1 MSEKLDN
8 FFISQIKEIL
18 DKYRSDK
25 DLSMG
30 PEEASSLITR
40 AKAVVGRIVGRNSE
54 YYIRIQ
60 ETLEKWKRYDDEFN
74 LTYVMGSLDAFYH
87 DLKSG
92 YLKTLSELIHAELFS
107 DFLEMSEYLLK
118 EGYKDAAAVI
128 AGSTL
133 EEHLRKLC
141 EKNEIAVEIE
151 ISSGKFKPKK
161 AERMNS
167 DLYKQN
173 IYSKLELK
181 QVTTWLEI
189 RNNAAHAHYDKYNE
203 KQVELLIMGLKD
215 FFIRFRV

>member
-18 DKYRSDK
+18 EDYEKNTRP
-25 DLSMG
+25 G
-30 PEEASSLITR
+30 PKKANSLITR
-40 AKAVVGRIVGRNSE
+40 VKAVIVRTTGKNSE
-54 YYIRIQ
+54 YYNRIQ
-60 ETLEKWKRYDDEFN
+60 ETLEKWKNLNDEAN
-74 LTYVMGSLDAFYH
+74 LKYVVGVLDGLYH

-141 EKNEIAVEIE
+141 EKNEIEVEIE
-151 ISSGKFKPKK
+151 TSSGKFKPKK

-167 DLYKQN
+167 ELYKQN

-189 RNNAAHAHYDKYNE
+189 RNNAAHAYYDKYNE

-215 FFIRFRV
+215 FFIRFPV

>member
-18 DKYRSDK
+18 EDYEKNSHP
-25 DLSMG
+25 G
-30 PEEASSLITR
+30 PKKANNLITR
-40 AKAVVGRIVGRNSE
+40 VKAVIVRTTGKSSE
-54 YYIRIQ
+54 YYYRIQ
-60 ETLEKWKRYDDEFN
+60 ETLEKWKKWKDEAI
-74 LTYVMGSLDAFYH
+74 LEHVMGVLDGLYH

-107 DFLEMSEYLLK
+107 NFLEMSEYILK
-118 EGYKDAAAVI
+118 EGYKDASAVI

-141 EKNEIAVEIE
+141 KKNEIEVETE
-151 ISSGKFKPKK
+151 TSSGQFKPKK
-161 AERMNS
+161 AEQMNS

-173 IYSKLELK
+173 IYSKLEQK
-181 QVTTWLEI
+181 QITAWLDI
-189 RNNAAHAHYDKYNE
+189 RNNAAHAHYDRYNE

-215 FFIRFRV
+215 FFIRFPV